1 MKIISKIQIATII
14 VLVATLTLL
23 VVLKSQEAV
32 IERESLKLTTEQ
44 PVLLSAAM
52 TLQEIV
58 SQRMIFTRD
67 LIVTKD
73 VDEYQAKNKML
84 HSQLDTTLQTLA
96 AIDST
101 HIDINAIKNELDT
114 YHGNIEKLAVKLA
127 SERDDQD
134 LSLTTIVA
142 LESPLITIDEQI
154 QVILASIAKNMDQ
167 TQSLISN
174 TGHNMKNS
182 MIYLGMLILLSLV
195 LILLN
200 IKRLAKSTRNQARLS
215 QFVARS
221 PQPIMSI
228 DQYAEIIYTNPAAD
242 NLLIKLGLT
251 DKDKHQLLP
260 VAIMGI
266 IKNASKAENTTEQW
280 SHHLKGR
287 IFKTTLHW
295 MNDSQKGNIYL
306 DDITESEALQ
316 KRLNFLAYFDPL
328 THLPNRRRFEE
339 EIENIINL
347 NRYSEIQSWA
357 VGLIRLDR
365 FTHATI
371 GHGYNIGDQLL
382 ASVATR
388 LKESL
393 LDYHD
398 AHIFRFDG
406 ARFGILARAEQGAE
420 LVNTINQAM
429 LQPII
434 ISDISFYFSLSV
446 GYTTTP
452 GELDL
457 DSSKLIIN
465 AGAALERASEMGG
478 NRVCKF
484 SDEMR
489 TRELEWLSMEN
500 ELRRSLNEEK
510 LELFYQPQ
518 VNTND
523 GELVG
528 MEALAR
534 WHYPDGSYIPPSEF
548 IPLAERV
555 GLIEPLG
562 NWVMLNAF
570 KQAAAWERQYR
581 KGIVVAVNV
590 STKQFNNAQFLSS
603 VQNALVESGVS
614 PKLIEIEITESAL
627 MENMA
632 SAMKTVEQIVNLGMS
647 VSIDDFGTGYSSM
660 SYLKD
665 LAVQKIKIDRA
676 FIMGISNA
684 QTERVNK
691 DKAIVTSIVEL
702 GHNLNIKVIAE
713 GVDDSEQIEF
723 LRKIGCNE
731 LQGFLI
737 SPPRPANEL
746 KFLFEDNEPNL
757 DAFDI

>member
-1 MKIISKIQIATII
+1 
-14 VLVATLTLL
+14 
-23 VVLKSQEAV
+23 
-32 IERESLKLTTEQ
+32 
-44 PVLLSAAM
+44 
-52 TLQEIV
+52 
-58 SQRMIFTRD
+58 
-67 LIVTKD
+67 
-73 VDEYQAKNKML
+73 
-84 HSQLDTTLQTLA
+84 
-96 AIDST
+96 
-101 HIDINAIKNELDT
+101 
-114 YHGNIEKLAVKLA
+114 
-127 SERDDQD
+127 
-134 LSLTTIVA
+134 
-142 LESPLITIDEQI
+142 
-154 QVILASIAKNMDQ
+154 
-167 TQSLISN
+167 
-174 TGHNMKNS
+174 
-182 MIYLGMLILLSLV
+182 
-195 LILLN
+195 
-200 IKRLAKSTRNQARLS
+200 
-215 QFVARS
+215 
-221 PQPIMSI
+221 
-228 DQYAEIIYTNPAAD
+228 
-242 NLLIKLGLT
+242 
-251 DKDKHQLLP
+251 
-260 VAIMGI
+260 
-266 IKNASKAENTTEQW
+266 
-280 SHHLKGR
+280 
-287 IFKTTLHW
+287 
-295 MNDSQKGNIYL
+295 
-306 DDITESEALQ
+306 
-316 KRLNFLAYFDPL
+316 
-328 THLPNRRRFEE
+328 
-339 EIENIINL
+339 
-347 NRYSEIQSWA
+347 
-357 VGLIRLDR
+357 
-365 FTHATI
+365 
-371 GHGYNIGDQLL
+371 
-382 ASVATR
+382 
-388 LKESL
+388 
-393 LDYHD
+393 
-398 AHIFRFDG
+398 
-406 ARFGILARAEQGAE
+406 
-420 LVNTINQAM
+420 
-429 LQPII
+429 
-434 ISDISFYFSLSV
+434 
-446 GYTTTP
+446 
-452 GELDL
+452 
-457 DSSKLIIN
+457 
-465 AGAALERASEMGG
+465 MGG

-590 STKQFNNAQFLSS
+590 STKQFNNAQFLRS
-603 VQNALVESGVS
+603 VQSALAESGVS

-665 LAVQKIKIDRA
+665 LAVQKIKVDRA

-737 SPPRPANEL
+737 SPPRPAKEL
-746 KFLFEDNEPNL
+746 TFLFEDNEPNL
-757 DAFDI
+757 DAYDI